1 MQGCSCRHARQT
13 TDHHKA
19 AKMELDLE
27 VLGSAV
33 QHSAAALLVTDSRGV
48 VTWANEAATRLTGY
62 THAELLGV
70 KPGRLLQCEHTDP
83 GAVSR
88 IRRALGARQ
97 SVTVDLLNRRKDGA
111 EYWTRLMIHPWA
123 GAGGDHQ
130 GFFCLQA
137 DITHELQAP
146 GTERS
151 VQEQA
156 RSLLGQQLQAPLH
169 SIIHLLHHLK
179 DETDGASRQAMA
191 SRALHASQQ
200 LLDLVDGV
208 SRPDTVYARSQAVH

>member
-1 MQGCSCRHARQT
+1 
-13 TDHHKA
+13 
-19 AKMELDLE
+19 MELDLE

-33 QHSAAALLVTDSRGV
+33 QHSAAALLVTDSQGL
-48 VTWANEAATRLTGY
+48 VTWANEAASRLTGY
-62 THAELLGV
+62 AHEELLGV

-88 IRRALGARQ
+88 IRRALNERR
-97 SVTVDLLNRRKDGA
+97 SVTVDLLNRRKDGQ
-111 EYWTRLMIHPWA
+111 EYWTRLMIHPWK
-123 GAGGDHQ
+123 GAGGAHQ

-137 DITHELQAP
+137 DITHELKEP
-146 GTERS
+146 GAERS

-179 DETDGASRQAMA
+179 DETEWESRQAMA
-191 SRALHASQQ
+191 SRALQASQQ
-200 LLDLVDGV
+200 VLDLLDGV
-208 SRPDTVYARSQAVH
+208 NRPDTVYGRSQAVH

>member
-1 MQGCSCRHARQT
+1 
-13 TDHHKA
+13 
-19 AKMELDLE
+19 MELDLE

-33 QHSAAALLVTDSRGV
+33 QHSAAALLVTDSQGL

-62 THAELLGV
+62 AHDEVLGV

-88 IRRALGARQ
+88 IRRALGERH
-97 SVTVDLLNRRKDGA
+97 SVTVDLLNRRKDGE

-123 GAGGDHQ
+123 GAGGTHL

-137 DITHELQAP
+137 DITRELNAP
-146 GTERS
+146 GAERS
-151 VQEQA
+151 LQEQA

-179 DETDGASRQAMA
+179 DEAEWESRQAMT
-191 SRALHASQQ
+191 SRALQASQHA
-200 LLDLVDGV
+200 LDLLDGV
-208 SRPDTVYARSQAVH
+208 SRTDTVYERSKAVH